1 MDGQEVEQRRS
12 SCRGAEALRETLN
25 GVHVLVTRPEH
36 QAENLSRLI
45 EQQGG
50 IAVRFPALEIVS
62 RDDKGQIKS
71 KLANLDR
78 FQWIIFI
85 SANAVNFALK
95 ANGGKIGRAES
106 PLAPL
111 LQRGKLEGF
120 AAVGQATAQA
130 MKMAKLPVDVVP
142 EKGYNSEALL
152 AMPQF
157 QQVEGQNFLIV
168 RGEGGREQLATT
180 LRSRGAEVDYLEVYK
195 RVIPKIDSSPVAEL
209 LEQQRLDVITVT
221 SAEALQN
228 LSFMLGEKNN
238 KLLSLIPLV
247 VVSDRIRCIATDM
260 GFNRIIVTDSPTDA
274 AILET
279 VITCVTGELSGR
291 IE

>member
-1 MDGQEVEQRRS
+1 LSKV
-12 SCRGAEALRETLN
+12 LN
-25 GVHVLVTRPEH
+25 GACVLVTRPEH

-45 EQQGG
+45 EQRGG

-62 RDDKGQIKS
+62 RDDDRIKS
-71 KLANLDR
+71 TLENLDG
-78 FQWIIFI
+78 FQWVVFI

-95 ANGGKIGRAES
+95 ANSGKIPRTKS
-106 PLAPL
+106 V
-111 LQRGKLEGF
+111 RF

-130 MKMAKLPVDVVP
+130 MKMAGLPVDLVP
-142 EKGYNSEALL
+142 EYGYNSEALL
-152 AMPQF
+152 EMPQL
-157 QQVEGQNFLIV
+157 QQVEGQNCLIV

-195 RVIPKIDSSPVAEL
+195 RIIPRMDSSPVVEL
-209 LEQQRLDVITVT
+209 LAQHRLDVITVT

-228 LSFMLGEKNN
+228 LSLMLGEKNN

-247 VVSDRIRCIATDM
+247 VVSDRIRCLAADM
-260 GFNRIIVTDSPTDA
+260 GFNRITVTDSPIDT

-279 VITCVTGELSGR
+279 VITCVTGE
-291 IE
+291 

>member
-1 MDGQEVEQRRS
+1 LSKV
-12 SCRGAEALRETLN
+12 LN
-25 GVHVLVTRPEH
+25 GARVLVTRPEH

-45 EQQGG
+45 EQRGG

-62 RDDKGQIKS
+62 RDDDRIKS
-71 KLANLDR
+71 TLENLDG
-78 FQWIIFI
+78 FQWVVFI

-95 ANGGKIGRAES
+95 ANSGKIPRTKS
-106 PLAPL
+106 V
-111 LQRGKLEGF
+111 RF

-130 MKMAKLPVDVVP
+130 MKMAGLPVDLVP
-142 EKGYNSEALL
+142 EYGYNSEALL
-152 AMPQF
+152 EMPQL
-157 QQVEGQNFLIV
+157 QQVEGQNCLIV

-195 RVIPKIDSSPVAEL
+195 RIIPRMDSSPVVEL
-209 LEQQRLDVITVT
+209 LAQHRLDVITVT

-228 LSFMLGEKNN
+228 LSLMLGEKNN

-247 VVSDRIRCIATDM
+247 VVSDRIRCLAADM
-260 GFNRIIVTDSPTDA
+260 GFNRITVTDSPIDT

-279 VITCVTGELSGR
+279 VITCVTGE
-291 IE
+291 